1 MKSLVKLLDGFKI
14 NDPKVFMLVTLI
26 ANIVVGVL
34 DYYGTYGSEEIKP
47 LIMTVTS
54 IVTVVLTYLGV
65 RTTRF
70 LQRNPEPITDTTE
83 LIKDI
88 HVDTVISDNQNTESN
103 DSNTN

>member
-1 MKSLVKLLDGFKI
+1 MKNLVKLLDGFKI

-34 DYYGTYGSEEIKP
+34 DYYGTYGSEESKP
-47 LIMTVTS
+47 IVLTVTS
-54 IVTVVLTYLGV
+54 VVTLILSYLGV

-70 LQRNPEPITDTTE
+70 LQNNPVESSE

-88 HVDTVISDNQNTESN
+88 HVDTVEADIQNTISN
-103 DSNTN
+103 DSNAN

>member
-1 MKSLVKLLDGFKI
+1 MRNLVKLLDGFKI
-14 NDPKVFMLVTLI
+14 SDPKVFMLVTLI

-70 LQRNPEPITDTTE
+70 LQNNPMPTTDMEET
-83 LIKDI
+83 IKDI
-88 HVDTVISDNQNTESN
+88 HVDTVKADNLNTETN